1 MMNAGMTGPASHP
14 VRTPACLQVRSV
26 VVDVP
31 GWAPPEARRRVLDR
45 VSLDVPAGSVTAVTG
60 SPGFGGTTLARV
72 VAGLIVPS
80 SGQVL
85 IAGRDVSAVPAA
97 RRPVAFVPAGGG
109 LLPHLTATE
118 NIVYGLRLRNEASVL
133 IRTRVAD
140 VVERLELGSSLD
152 LRPHELSPGQR
163 LRTALAR
170 AAVRLRPLLVV
181 DATAG
186 TEAAEQLR
194 PMIERIRADD
204 GPAVLL
210 CVGEAV
216 VQDAGALDPGALH
229 AGDRVVRVRAGAV
242 VPSEPGAGR

>member
-1 MMNAGMTGPASHP
+1 MNARHP
-14 VRTPACLQVRSV
+14 VEGVAPLLAVRAV

-31 GWAPPEARRRVLDR
+31 GWAPAEARRRVLDG
-45 VSLDVPAGSVTAVTG
+45 VSLEVPAGSLTAVSG

-72 VAGLIVPS
+72 IVGLIVPT
-80 SGQVL
+80 SGRVL
-85 IAGRDVSAVPAA
+85 IGDRDVSAVSAA

-109 LLPHLTATE
+109 LLPHLTVTE

-170 AAVRLRPLLVV
+170 AAIRLAPVLVV

-186 TEAAEQLR
+186 AEAVDQLR
-194 PMIERIRADD
+194 PMVERIRADD

-210 CVGEAV
+210 CTNRSE
-216 VQDAGALDPGALH
+216 ALH
-229 AGDRVVRVRAGAV
+229 ATDRLVRLRDGVVVTAEPARVSADLDNG
-242 VPSEPGAGR
+242 GR